1 MHSSNG
7 GNMDTFCIH
16 ELEDNISK
24 LRGGK
29 LVVRVESWMPD
40 EYIGKMLR
48 KKLEQADGAALM
60 VTYDVITE
68 EIQKAAHTFPV

>member
-1 MHSSNG
+1 
-7 GNMDTFCIH
+7 MDTFCIH

-29 LVVRVESWMPD
+29 VVVRVESWMPD

-60 VTYDVITE
+60 VTYEVITE
-68 EIQKAAHTFPV
+68 EIQKAAYTFPV

>member
-1 MHSSNG
+1 
-7 GNMDTFCIH
+7 MDTFCIH

-24 LRGGK
+24 LRSGK
-29 LVVRVESWMPD
+29 VVVRVESWMPD

-48 KKLEQADGAALM
+48 KKLEQAGGAALM

-68 EIQKAAHTFPV
+68 EIQKAAHTFPVQS

>member
-1 MHSSNG
+1 MEA
-7 GNMDTFCIH
+7 FCIH

-29 LVVRVESWMPD
+29 VVVRVESWMPN

-48 KKLEQADGAALM
+48 KKLESADGAALI

>member
-1 MHSSNG
+1 
-7 GNMDTFCIH
+7 MDTFCIH

-29 LVVRVESWMPD
+29 VVVRVESWMPD

>member
-1 MHSSNG
+1 
-7 GNMDTFCIH
+7 MDTFCIH

-29 LVVRVESWMPD
+29 VVVRVESWMPD

-68 EIQKAAHTFPV
+68 EIQKAAYTFPV

>member
-1 MHSSNG
+1 
-7 GNMDTFCIH
+7 MDTFCIH
-16 ELEDNISK
+16 QLEDNISK

-29 LVVRVESWMPD
+29 VVVRVESWMPD

>member
-1 MHSSNG
+1 
-7 GNMDTFCIH
+7 MDTFCIH